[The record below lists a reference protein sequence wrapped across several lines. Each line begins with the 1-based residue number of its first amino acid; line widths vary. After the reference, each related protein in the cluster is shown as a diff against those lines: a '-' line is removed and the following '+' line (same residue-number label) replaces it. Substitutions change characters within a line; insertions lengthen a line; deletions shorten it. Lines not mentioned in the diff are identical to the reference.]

1 MINHNPVLDKED
13 VENMT
18 PIQRR
23 IVLKGMILSMGGLI
37 LPPSFAEASRLNR
50 ITDVRMWTAPDH
62 TRVVFDLERN
72 TKHQLLKL
80 RNPNR
85 LVLDLMDSTAG
96 IDPASMGF
104 SDAIVNRVRSGIPR
118 PGVVRTVFELKTGIR
133 PRSFFLKA
141 SGDKP
146 SRLVLDLVRTKG
158 KSKTP
163 GNKPVIHESSSNR
176 RDAVIVIDPGHGGID
191 PGAVG
196 PKGTKEKDVALQVA
210 KRLARKI
217 NSMDGFKAELTR
229 KGDYFVSLRKRVS
242 VARKHQADLFVS
254 LHANAFRLQSARGT
268 SVYML
273 SEGGKPSPNKAIR
286 RLEQRE
292 NSSDLIGGVKLS
304 HVSDPTV
311 RGILMDLTQRDSLNR
326 ALVYGKN
333 LLGELKEVPRVNIH
347 FKKVKQAGFAVLKA
361 PDMPSILVEM
371 AFLTNKKEE
380 RLLRTSSHQN
390 ALASALASGTKKF
403 INASGL
409 A

>member
-1 MINHNPVLDKED
+1 MINLNTVLDKEKVD
-13 VENMT
+13 KMSH
-18 PIQRR
+18 IQRR
-23 IVLKGMILSMGGLI
+23 KVLKGIILSMGGLI
-37 LPPSFAEASRLNR
+37 LPPSFAHAARLNR

-62 TRVVFDLERN
+62 TRIVFSLERN
-72 TKHQLLKL
+72 TRHHMLQLS
-80 RNPNR
+80 NPNR
-85 LVLDLMDSTAG
+85 LVLDLMDSVVG
-96 IDPASMGF
+96 VDPATMGL
-104 SDAIVNRVRSGIPR
+104 SDPIINRVRSGIHR
-118 PGVVRTVFELKTGIR
+118 PGTIRTVFELKTSIK

-141 SGDKP
+141 SGGKP
-146 SRLVLDLVRTKG
+146 PRLVVDLVRKEG
-158 KSKTP
+158 KSNTP
-163 GNKPVIHESSSNR
+163 GNQPIVHETTSR
-176 RDAVIVIDPGHGGID
+176 RDAIIVIDPGHGGID

-196 PKGTKEKDVALQVA
+196 PSGTKEKDVALQVA
-210 KRLARKI
+210 KRLAKKI
-217 NSMDGFKAELTR
+217 NRMPGFKAELTR

-254 LHANAFRLQSARGT
+254 LHANAFRLQSARGA

-292 NSSDLIGGVKLS
+292 NSSDLIGGVNLN

-333 LLGELKEVPRVNIH
+333 LLGELKTVPSVNIH

-371 AFLTNKKEE
+371 AFLTNRREE
-380 RLLRTSSHQN
+380 KMLRNNSHQN

-403 INASGL
+403 ITASGL